1 MLSEFDSIKKY
12 FTRPTHPGS
21 GVQLGV
27 GDDCALIAP
36 VANQSLAIS
45 TDMLVEGRHFLPNA
59 DPASLGHKALAVN
72 LSDIAAMGAK
82 PLGFTLALALP
93 DADEAWLDAFARG
106 LFALADAEQIE
117 LIGGDTTRGPL
128 NICITVLGTVSLH
141 AALRRDGARAGD
153 DIWVSGNLGDARLG
167 LEILTNNLS
176 LSDELMTIALQRL
189 HQPSPRVALGQALR
203 GIASAAIDVSDGL
216 VGDLGHILQRSSV
229 GATIEAACLPLGT
242 ALRSQGEQTQLEFAL
257 TGGDDYEL
265 CFCAAPAQKE
275 KVMAAASKAGVTV
288 TRIGKIEPMPGLNI
302 VDAAGYKINLRSHPF
317 DHFALS

>member
-1 MLSEFDSIKKY
+1 
-12 FTRPTHPGS
+12 
-21 GVQLGV
+21 
-27 GDDCALIAP
+27 
-36 VANQSLAIS
+36 
-45 TDMLVEGRHFLPNA
+45 
-59 DPASLGHKALAVN
+59 
-72 LSDIAAMGAK
+72 
-82 PLGFTLALALP
+82 
-93 DADEAWLDAFARG
+93 
-106 LFALADAEQIE
+106 
-117 LIGGDTTRGPL
+117 
-128 NICITVLGTVSLH
+128 
-141 AALRRDGARAGD
+141 
-153 DIWVSGNLGDARLG
+153 LGDARLG

-216 VGDLGHILQRSSV
+216 IGDLGHILQRSSV
-229 GATIEAACLPLGT
+229 GAIIEAACLPVGA

-265 CFCAAPAQKE
+265 CFCAAPVQKE

-302 VDAAGYKINLRSHPF
+302 VDAAGHKINVRSHPF